1 MQEAQKTRMQFEDIP
16 AAMLTVLDDLK
27 QIKNDIQEI
36 RKGKPENTVNAHIPI
51 GIERVSELTGKAVT
65 TLYRY
70 TANGLIPCYKR
81 GKSMLF
87 YEDEIV
93 SWIRSGKCL
102 NIEERA
108 EGIDSCI
115 VPLSTRKR

>member
-87 YEDEIV
+87 T
-93 SWIRSGKCL
+93 KMK
-102 NIEERA
+102 
-108 EGIDSCI
+108 
-115 VPLSTRKR
+115 LSAGSVQANA